1 MSTRKECILCN
12 NINFSKSLFNFE
24 KFHLFLRNTRQ
35 VCDSSKKVLVIKR
48 HTQSVTLHNP
58 IPWHAS
64 IYSFFSLNIFQTTRY
79 QQKYYTFEDPI
90 SLWKSENV
98 DVANPVDKVEYQK
111 NQWKHLPAKDV
122 FCHQKIDQEPHWL
135 VNTMKNRPPA
145 IRVNFMD
152 ELDSVLVE
160 SALLNPSD
168 CHCYIWEWRT
178 ENFSG
183 SNLGWL
189 LIETELCQ
197 MMPVRWSKL
206 CIIIKYISLYITI
219 IIYIIIYYYY
229 YNNKY
234 DYVLLW

>member
-35 VCDSSKKVLVIKR
+35 VCDSSKKVLVIKT

-111 NQWKHLPAKDV
+111 NQWKHLPAKEV
-122 FCHQKIDQEPHWL
+122 FLSSKDRSRIVHCCTIFHLRSGLWNIVQGGEAIYGVADCKWGHRGKSWPNWVPFFSKTPLTQCSGWPKKISP
-135 VNTMKNRPPA
+135 K
-145 IRVNFMD
+145 
-152 ELDSVLVE
+152 
-160 SALLNPSD
+160 
-168 CHCYIWEWRT
+168 
-178 ENFSG
+178 
-183 SNLGWL
+183 
-189 LIETELCQ
+189 
-197 MMPVRWSKL
+197 
-206 CIIIKYISLYITI
+206 ISTQIST
-219 IIYIIIYYYY
+219 
-229 YNNKY
+229 
-234 DYVLLW
+234 

>member
-12 NINFSKSLFNFE
+12 NINFSKSSFNFE

-35 VCDSSKKVLVIKR
+35 ACDSSKKVLVIKR

-111 NQWKHLPAKDV
+111 NQWKHLPAKEV
-122 FCHQKIDQEPHWL
+122 FLSSKDRSRTTL
-135 VNTMKNRPPA
+135 VGWISWRNTH
-145 IRVNFMD
+145 
-152 ELDSVLVE
+152 
-160 SALLNPSD
+160 LLFASTSWMNSTVF
-168 CHCYIWEWRT
+168 W
-178 ENFSG
+178 
-183 SNLGWL
+183 
-189 LIETELCQ
+189 
-197 MMPVRWSKL
+197 
-206 CIIIKYISLYITI
+206 
-219 IIYIIIYYYY
+219 
-229 YNNKY
+229 
-234 DYVLLW
+234 

>member
-64 IYSFFSLNIFQTTRY
+64 IYIFFSLNIFQTTRY

-135 VNTMKNRPPA
+135 VKYHEKSPTCYSRQLHGWTQQCSG
-145 IRVNFMD
+145 RVGFAESFRLSLLYLRMTNW
-152 ELDSVLVE
+152 ELQWKQLGLIINWDRAV
-160 SALLNPSD
+160 SD
-168 CHCYIWEWRT
+168 DAGQIVKIMYYH
-178 ENFSG
+178 
-183 SNLGWL
+183 
-189 LIETELCQ
+189 
-197 MMPVRWSKL
+197 K
-206 CIIIKYISLYITI
+206 
-219 IIYIIIYYYY
+219 IYIIIYYHNNI
-229 YNNKY
+229 YNKI
-234 DYVLLW
+234 LL